1 MPYTVCIWELMNRHR
16 HVRGARLRPF
26 RACPSGAFGG
36 STPAASLPH
45 RQSRRTPG
53 FALRARSGLAF
64 RQGAQ
69 PARASERKTV
79 LSRLSFAKLNRLRQ

>member
-1 MPYTVCIWELMNRHR
+1 MNRHR

-45 RQSRRTPG
+45 RQSRRTRASPCAPVPG
-53 FALRARSGLAF
+53 LRSDKARSLA
-64 RQGAQ
+64 RERTED
-69 PARASERKTV
+69 RAI
-79 LSRLSFAKLNRLRQ
+79 

>member
-69 PARASERKTV
+69 PSARERTED
-79 LSRLSFAKLNRLRQ
+79 RAI